1 MDAPAAPG
9 GTPRP
14 TPLAKLRN
22 KGARTPSTPAATSP
36 SPASPAATADAG
48 AVGAH
53 AGDDLVRE
61 AKLAFTRRDRARLS
75 ALREQVVALR
85 HPLAAWV
92 DYWDLASRLTEASSP
107 EVEAFYARWPG
118 SYQEDRLRNDWLLEL
133 GHRRDWST
141 LAREYPRFR
150 MNDDREVN
158 CYMVLVD
165 WQAGR
170 DVAGVARAAW
180 HAQRDADE
188 GCQLLAQTLLDAKV
202 LTEDDVWRRLR
213 KTAEFNKPRA
223 AKVAAQML
231 SKSVQQS
238 VGAIWDNPA
247 RWIAHK
253 ADASTSSQRQLVA
266 VALARMAAGDPV
278 ATATLMASR
287 WDKVLGKDLSAW
299 TWAIIAKQAAMSQRP
314 EALDATERA
323 WAEGKPSRHGAV
335 EPPDWGDDAFG
346 WQARAALRFASG
358 TARWQG
364 VLRATD
370 AMTSAERADPT
381 WVYWRARAHDALAR
395 TGPEGEPERA
405 VARAEYASIA
415 SPLTFYGLLAAEE
428 LDPLPPALPPRPLAP
443 SLAEREQAR
452 ATPGFR
458 RALNMAA
465 LDLRDEARR
474 EWNFTLRGLSD
485 RELFAGAQWACE
497 AADWQ
502 ICINT
507 SERSK
512 SEIDVGTRYAMP
524 YANDIASAAQS
535 AGVDPALA
543 FGLIRQET
551 RFMGRST
558 SAVGAS
564 GLMQLMPPTAKWV
577 AKKSGLEYTPDQ
589 IHDPAVNL
597 KLGSTYL
604 RMVLDSFGGSV
615 PMAAAAYNAGPAR
628 PRRWRDGPVVEPAI
642 WIENVPFA
650 ETRDYVKKVSTNYA
664 VYTAMITGRPAPLK
678 PRLGPPIGPL
688 GSAASPG
695 PADLP

>member
-1 MDAPAAPG
+1 MDAPVTPG

-14 TPLAKLRN
+14 TPLSKLRN
-22 KGARTPSTPAATSP
+22 KGARNAPAP
-36 SPASPAATADAG
+36 SPAAPSAATPAG
-48 AVGAH
+48 RTDLYVAAPQP
-53 AGDDLVRE
+53 GDDLVRE
-61 AKLAFTRRDRARLS
+61 AKLAFTRKDRARLS
-75 ALREQVVALR
+75 ALRDQVIALR
-85 HPLAAWV
+85 HPLAPWV
-92 DYWDLASRLTEASSP
+92 DYWDLTARLMEVSSP

-150 MNDDREVN
+150 MNDDREVS

-170 DVAGVARAAW
+170 DVAGIARAAW

-202 LTEDDVWRRLR
+202 FTEEDVWRRLR

-223 AKVAAQML
+223 AKAAAQML
-231 SKSVQQS
+231 SKSVQRAI
-238 VGAIWDNPA
+238 GAIWDNPA
-247 RWIAHK
+247 HWLAHK
-253 ADASTSSQRQLVA
+253 ADAGTSSQRQLVA
-266 VALARMAAGDPV
+266 IALARMAASDPL
-278 ATATLMASR
+278 ATATQLASR
-287 WDKVLGKDLSAW
+287 WDKVLGKDLSSW

-323 WAEGKPSRHGAV
+323 WADWKPPRRAAA
-335 EPPDWGDDAFG
+335 EPPDWGDDAIG
-346 WQARAALRFASG
+346 WQARASLRFATG
-358 TARWQG
+358 AARWRG

-370 AMTSAERADPT
+370 AMTPTERADPT
-381 WVYWRARAHDALAR
+381 WVYWRARAHDALAKD
-395 TGPEGEPERA
+395 GPVGDAERA
-405 VARAEYASIA
+405 AARAEYASIA

-428 LDPLPPALPPRPLAP
+428 LDPLPPALPPRPLTP
-443 SLAEREQAR
+443 SQAERDQAH
-452 ATPGFR
+452 ANPGFR

-512 SEIDVGTRYAMP
+512 VEIDVGTRYVMP
-524 YANDIASAAQS
+524 YANEIAAASQS

-543 FGLIRQET
+543 LGLIRQET

-564 GLMQLMPPTAKWV
+564 GLMQLMPPTARWV
-577 AKKSGLEYTPDQ
+577 AKKSGLDYTSDQ

-597 KLGSTYL
+597 KLGTTYL

-615 PMAAAAYNAGPAR
+615 PMAAAAYNAGPSR
-628 PRRWRDGPVVEPAI
+628 PRRWRDGPVIEPAI
-642 WIENVPFA
+642 WIENVPFN

-664 VYTAMITGRPAPLK
+664 VYTALITGRPAPLK

-688 GSAASPG
+688 GSAQPAG